1 MDYKVITSNKNTGV
15 RTIKK
20 LELVND
26 LSLKDFVVF
35 KAADLKEDDT
45 YVEQLFESFAEICDY
60 NETLETTITDSL
72 NELREAKLEGFI
84 FINNKFI
91 PKRNVIIIKYFKRES
106 PDDICMILINKK
118 FIVSIKILD

>member
-15 RTIKK
+15 RTIKS

-45 YVEQLFESFAEICDY
+45 YVEHLFESSAE

-106 PDDICMILINKK
+106 PDDICMVLISKK

>member
-15 RTIKK
+15 RTIKN

-35 KAADLKEDDT
+35 KATDLKEDDT
-45 YVEQLFESFAEICDY
+45 YVEHLFESSAE